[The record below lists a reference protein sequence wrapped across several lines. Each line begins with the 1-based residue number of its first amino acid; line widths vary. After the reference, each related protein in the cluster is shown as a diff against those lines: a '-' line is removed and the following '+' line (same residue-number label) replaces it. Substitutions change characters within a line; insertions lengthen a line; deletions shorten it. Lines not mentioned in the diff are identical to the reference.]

1 MRIVVIGLGSMGK
14 RRLRLLNRIDASIE
28 LLGIDGRVDRQ
39 EEALKQAEEMNFS
52 LKTFS
57 AISDI
62 PESLEIDAAVISTSP
77 LSHNAIIKE
86 CLTRN
91 WSVFTELNLVADGY
105 DENMALADK
114 MGKCL
119 YMSSTP
125 MFRREMKY
133 ITDKVKNNQGVIN
146 YVYHVGQYLPDWHP
160 WESYKDFFIG
170 NKKTNGCREI
180 LAVELPWLSKCF
192 GDITDI
198 QSQSM
203 RQTKLDIDFCDCYN
217 LLVTHADGHK
227 GVIIADVVCRKPV
240 RFLEV
245 SGEDLFITWR
255 GSFDSLMEYDLDEK
269 KEKNIELYSQIQH
282 RDGYNSLII
291 ENAYE
296 EELVDFLAVLAGEK
310 EAEYSFEK
318 DRVILDW
325 IDKVENNS

>member
-28 LLGIDGRVDRQ
+28 LLGIDGRTDRQ
-39 EEALKQAEEMNFS
+39 EEALNQAKEMNFE

-57 AISDI
+57 SISDI
-62 PESLEIDAAVISTSP
+62 PESMEIDAAVISTSP

-86 CLTRN
+86 CLMRN
-91 WSVFTELNLVADGY
+91 WSVFTELNLVTDGY
-105 DENMALADK
+105 DENIALADEK
-114 MGKCL
+114 GKCL

-133 ITDKVKNNQGVIN
+133 IMDKVDNCDGVIN

-180 LAVELPWLSKCF
+180 LAVELPWLTKCF
-192 GDITDI
+192 GDIESI
-198 QSQSM
+198 QSNSM
-203 RQTKLDIDFCDCYN
+203 RQTKLDIDFNDSYN
-217 LLVTHADGHK
+217 LLITHKSGHK
-227 GVIIADVVCRKPV
+227 GVVIADVVCRKPV

-245 SGEDLFITWR
+245 SGEDIFITWR

-269 KEKNIELYSQIQH
+269 KEKNVELYSHIEH

-296 EELVDFLAVLAGEK
+296 EELMDFLAVLAGEK
-310 EAEYSFEK
+310 EAEYSFLR
-318 DRVILDW
+318 DREILNW